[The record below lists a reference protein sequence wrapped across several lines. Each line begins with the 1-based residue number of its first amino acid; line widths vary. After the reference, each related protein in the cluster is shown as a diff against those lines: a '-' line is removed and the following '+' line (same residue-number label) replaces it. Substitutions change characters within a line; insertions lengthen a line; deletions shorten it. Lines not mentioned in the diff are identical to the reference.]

1 MDSINSISSINSQ
14 DSKES
19 LDFKRGRFLKGEN
32 LDGLL
37 FIGDSLC
44 DLDMYYLSH
53 FLAGDRF
60 TLLAAD
66 EVHMLV
72 SNMEHGRASKES
84 FADHVVST
92 SDYGIM
98 EKLKASGKP
107 DDAYLQVLIEFLR
120 DRDIRR
126 LGVPFRFPAGIYSR
140 LSREFDVTLLDSPVS
155 CWRAVKTKREIEAI
169 AAVQEACELAM
180 RLAVEQISRSEQK
193 GEYLYLGDKPMTSE
207 NVRAV
212 IEVALLER
220 GCDAVDTIV
229 AGGPAAADPHAR
241 GAGPLPAN
249 APIVIDIFP
258 RSRES
263 RYFADMTRTVL
274 KGEAS
279 LEVREMY
286 EAVLDAQQTGLGA
299 IRAGSTGK
307 EVHHKVCQTFQDHG
321 YPEREG
327 SGFTHSTGH
336 GVGLNVHERPSLSEA
351 GDVLEDGNVV
361 TVEPGLYYPKIG
373 GIRLEDLV
381 VVTAKACENL
391 TNFEKRLVV

>member
-1 MDSINSISSINSQ
+1 MKSQNFEIFAESINT
-14 DSKES
+14 
-19 LDFKRGRFLKGEN
+19 RRRRFLQEEN
-32 LDGLL
+32 LDGML

-44 DLDMYYLSH
+44 DLDMYYMSH

-66 EVHMLV
+66 EASLLV
-72 SNMEHGRASKES
+72 SSMEHGRASKES
-84 FADHVVST
+84 FANHVVST

-107 DDAYLQVLIEFLR
+107 DDAYLQVLFEFLR
-120 DRDIRR
+120 DRGVRR

-140 LSREFDVTLLDSPVS
+140 LSAEFEVVLLDSPVS
-155 CWRAVKTKREIEAI
+155 RWRSVKTKREIEAI
-169 AAVQEACELAM
+169 SFVQRACERAM
-180 RLAVEQISRSEQK
+180 NQAVEQISRSEPK
-193 GEYLYLGDKPMTSE
+193 GEYLYLEDMLVTSE
-207 NVRAV
+207 DIRAL

-229 AGGPAAADPHAR
+229 AGGADAVDPHAR

-249 APIVIDIFP
+249 EPIVIDIFP
-258 RSRES
+258 RSRVS

-274 KGEAS
+274 KGEVS
-279 LEVREMY
+279 LEVQEMY
-286 EAVLDAQQTGLGA
+286 DAVNNAQLTGLGA
-299 IRAGSTGK
+299 IRAGVSGK
-307 EVHHKVCQTFQDHG
+307 EVHHKVCQAFLDHG

-336 GVGLNVHERPSLSEA
+336 GVGLNVHERPSLSDA
-351 GDVLEDGNVV
+351 GEVLEEGNVV

-381 VVTAKACENL
+381 VVTANGCENL

>member
-1 MDSINSISSINSQ
+1 M
-14 DSKES
+14 
-19 LDFKRGRFLKGEN
+19 EN

-66 EVHMLV
+66 EVSLLV
-72 SNMEHGRASKES
+72 SSMEHGRASKES
-84 FADHVVST
+84 IARTVVST

-98 EKLKASGKP
+98 EKLRSSGKP
-107 DDAYLQVLIEFLR
+107 DEAYLSVLVEFLR
-120 DRDIRR
+120 DRGMKR
-126 LGVPFRFPAGIYSR
+126 LGVPFRFPAGIFHR
-140 LSREFDVTLLDSPVS
+140 LSKEFEILLLDSPVS
-155 CWRAVKTKREIEAI
+155 RWRAVKTKEEIEAI
-169 AAVQEACELAM
+169 SVVQKACERAM
-180 RLAVEQISRSEQK
+180 CLAVEQISRSHPR
-193 GEYLYLGDKPMTSE
+193 GEFLYVENGLLTSE
-207 NVRAV
+207 KVRAA

-229 AGGPAAADPHAR
+229 AGGPDAADPHAR
-241 GAGPLPAN
+241 GTGPLPAN

-258 RSRES
+258 RSRDS

-274 KGEAS
+274 MGEAS
-279 LEVREMY
+279 PEVKEMF
-286 EAVLDAQQTGLGA
+286 EAVLDAQLAGLGA
-299 IRAGSTGK
+299 ISSGVSGK
-307 EVHHKVCQTFQDHG
+307 EVHQRVCQAFLDRG

-327 SGFTHSTGH
+327 RGFTHSTGH

-351 GDVLEDGNVV
+351 GDTLETGNVV
-361 TVEPGLYYPKIG
+361 TVEPGLYYPEIG

-381 VVTAKACENL
+381 VVTAKGCENL
-391 TNFEKRLVV
+391 TSFEKRLVV